1 MNAGE
6 KRGRPRF
13 HIDQMIEFSLD
24 GELHFHANLTNISE
38 TGVQVTTDTEPEAQ
52 APVDLVVGFETD
64 EDNTQIFLEGI
75 IIWVRKMSKGY
86 SAGIQFMDI
95 RDDQRK
101 LIHDFIKKCK

>member
-1 MNAGE
+1 MNANE
-6 KRGRPRF
+6 KRGKPRF

-38 TGVQVTTDTEPEAQ
+38 TGLQVVTESEPEAQ
-52 APVDLVVGFETD
+52 APVDLVIGFETSD
-64 EDNTQIFLEGI
+64 DRTQIFLEGI
-75 IIWVRKMSKGY
+75 IIWVRKNAKGY

-101 LIHDFIKKCK
+101 LIGEYIKKAK